1 MEALRIE
8 IAKDNLRILD
18 FLQPKPNV
26 VQFYLSS
33 QPQTSP
39 SEIIRSVKGRWQ
51 HLSRQTDPF
60 EFRRNYRITSVGDA
74 KCEVLNTYVAKQ
86 SAKHPM
92 ADSRA
97 QAVLETLQYHDPTI
111 DPKAVRRSS
120 YGEYIHSLQIVI
132 ESDSGWHEIRQE
144 VLAAYQ
150 RSIIAG
156 CRRHDWRLSRIGL
169 LSNHLHILLAAG
181 IADSPQSVVLS
192 LMNNL
197 AYSQEMK
204 AIWRFSYY
212 AGTFGPYD
220 RGAIWN
226 SLS

>member
-1 MEALRIE
+1 
-8 IAKDNLRILD
+8 
-18 FLQPKPNV
+18 
-26 VQFYLSS
+26 
-33 QPQTSP
+33 
-39 SEIIRSVKGRWQ
+39 
-51 HLSRQTDPF
+51 
-60 EFRRNYRITSVGDA
+60 
-74 KCEVLNTYVAKQ
+74 
-86 SAKHPM
+86 
-92 ADSRA
+92 
-97 QAVLETLQYHDPTI
+97 
-111 DPKAVRRSS
+111 
-120 YGEYIHSLQIVI
+120 
-132 ESDSGWHEIRQE
+132 

-156 CRRHDWRLSRIGL
+156 CRRHDWLLSRIGL

-197 AYSQEMK
+197 AYSQAMK